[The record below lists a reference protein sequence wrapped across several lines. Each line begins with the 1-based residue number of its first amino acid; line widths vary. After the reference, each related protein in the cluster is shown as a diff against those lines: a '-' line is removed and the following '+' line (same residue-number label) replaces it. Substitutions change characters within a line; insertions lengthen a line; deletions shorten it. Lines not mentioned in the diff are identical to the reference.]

1 MLDDELAKHARLSG
15 DEFGLGDVAVAPFVY
30 NLLSIL
36 DNWQPRPI
44 FSAGI
49 SAGIQQR
56 QAFRDV
62 VMIRSPEMI
71 TRADLEQF
79 TVGLVG

>member
-1 MLDDELAKHARLSG
+1 MSSALAM
-15 DEFGLGDVAVAPFVY
+15 AVAPFVY

-49 SAGIQQR
+49 SKSSSVRPSATSSR
-56 QAFRDV
+56 S
-62 VMIRSPEMI
+62 RSPEMI
-71 TRADLEQF
+71 TRADL
-79 TVGLVG
+79 